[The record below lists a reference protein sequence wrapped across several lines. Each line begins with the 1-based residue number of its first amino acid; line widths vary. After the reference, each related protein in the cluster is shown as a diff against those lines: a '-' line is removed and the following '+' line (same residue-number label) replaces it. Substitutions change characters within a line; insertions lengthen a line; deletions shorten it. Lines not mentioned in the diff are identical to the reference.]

1 MCCSSIASPRRA
13 THTRVLQSLCGSRGS
28 SDAQFDGRAHQDAT
42 IENQPLPLALPHPSP
57 AWVQWEKSQQANC
70 NHRSEAELCNKS
82 LQPATA
88 RRGKTSG
95 KAAQHNKAGIFYAR
109 FSRGRG
115 NREREGSE
123 GQRVAVRGS
132 FHSFV
137 HLMTMM
143 PVRLSRLFGRQ

>member
-1 MCCSSIASPRRA
+1 MCCSSSSIASPRRA

-42 IENQPLPLALPHPSP
+42 IENQTLPLPLPHPSP

-95 KAAQHNKAGIFYAR
+95 KA
-109 FSRGRG
+109 G
-115 NREREGSE
+115 NTTKQAYFTLDLAVEGATERARERG
-123 GQRVAVRGS
+123 VRGS
-132 FHSFV
+132 KWQFEAHFI
-137 HLMTMM
+137 HL
-143 PVRLSRLFGRQ
+143 FI